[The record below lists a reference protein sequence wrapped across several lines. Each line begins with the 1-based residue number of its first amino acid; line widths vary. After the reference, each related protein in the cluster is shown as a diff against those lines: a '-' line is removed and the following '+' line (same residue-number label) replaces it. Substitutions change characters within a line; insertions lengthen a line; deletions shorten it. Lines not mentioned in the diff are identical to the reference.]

1 MNDTEN
7 QITYVDTAQVE
18 KLYYSV
24 FKVAKHFLDQSKRFT
39 IDQLHLH
46 NDPTYDEVAN
56 LANNLAS
63 IITSLASSGGW
74 DEERIALNARQA
86 ALFMEQMAL
95 AISKKDAESLSDAAQ
110 KLEKMDFI

>member
-1 MNDTEN
+1 MDEV
-7 QITYVDTAQVE
+7 Q

-24 FKVAKHFLDQSKRFT
+24 FKVAKHFLDQSKMFT
-39 IDQLHLH
+39 IDQLHQH
-46 NDPTYDEVAN
+46 NDPTYDEVAS

-63 IITSLASSGGW
+63 IISHLASSGGW

-95 AISKKDAESLSDAAQ
+95 AISKKDQDCLFEAAK
-110 KLEKMDFI
+110 KLESMDFI